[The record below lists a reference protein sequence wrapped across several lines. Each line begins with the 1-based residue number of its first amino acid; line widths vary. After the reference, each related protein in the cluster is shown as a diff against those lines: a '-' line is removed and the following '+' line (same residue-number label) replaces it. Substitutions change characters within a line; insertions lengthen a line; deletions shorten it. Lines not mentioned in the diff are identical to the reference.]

1 MENKTPTAE
10 EFLNN
15 KFKKIYYKQPEGLT
29 SKLSESRY
37 LELHV
42 TGRIDGR
49 EQNYPEMMIEF
60 AKLHVEAAL
69 NEVTEKLYFR
79 DSDGHVIRSEESN
92 KLVLKVYPLTNIK

>member
-1 MENKTPTAE
+1 MENKIPTAE
-10 EFLNN
+10 EICHKYISFW
-15 KFKKIYYKQPEGLT
+15 QP
-29 SKLSESRY
+29 LSGYEAP
-37 LELHV
+37 LP
-42 TGRIDGR
+42 IK
-49 EQNYPEMMIEF
+49 NAMIEF